1 MAIRVHMCVD
11 LDLKWGMGVILEDL
25 DWKWK
30 WKWDW
35 GRAEWIS
42 VSRLEETIEKYHC
55 AGV

>member
-1 MAIRVHMCVD
+1 MCVD
-11 LDLKWGMGVILEDL
+11 LDLKWGMGVILGDL
-25 DWKWK
+25 DWEWK

-42 VSRLEETIEKYHC
+42 VSRLEETTEKYHC

>member
-1 MAIRVHMCVD
+1 MCVD
-11 LDLKWGMGVILEDL
+11 LDLKWGMGVVLEDL